1 MGCENSFHAITG
13 LDFLGL
19 RKTRRG
25 RFEIV
30 YDDGAARRMVWRVAA
45 DQAPV
50 NETAVTDALRVA
62 VDAPYILPSLYHEL
76 KKRALEIER
85 V

>member
-1 MGCENSFHAITG
+1 MGCENSFHAVAG

-19 RKTRRG
+19 RKTRGG

-45 DQAPV
+45 GAV
-50 NETAVTDALRVA
+50 NESAVTDALRVA
-62 VDAPYILPSLYHEL
+62 VDAPYILPSLFNEL

>member
-1 MGCENSFHAITG
+1 MGCENSFHAVSG

-45 DQAPV
+45 DGV
-50 NETAVTDALRVA
+50 NESALTDALRVA
-62 VDAPYILPSLYHEL
+62 VDGPYIIPRLYYEL

>member
-1 MGCENSFHAITG
+1 MGCENSFHSVG
-13 LDFLGL
+13 RHDFLGL
-19 RKTRRG
+19 RKTRSG
-25 RFEIV
+25 RLEIV

-45 DQAPV
+45 DPV
-50 NETAVTDALRVA
+50 RESAVTDALRVA

>member
-1 MGCENSFHAITG
+1 MGCENSFHANAG
-13 LDFLGL
+13 MDFLGL
-19 RKTRRG
+19 RRTRAG

-30 YDDGAARRMVWRVAA
+30 YDDGAARRMVWRVAGNP
-45 DQAPV
+45 APV
-50 NETAVTDALRVA
+50 TESAVSDALRVA
-62 VDAPYILPSLYHEL
+62 VDARHILPSLYHEL

>member
-1 MGCENSFHAITG
+1 MGCENSFHAVSG

-25 RFEIV
+25 RVEIV

-50 NETAVTDALRVA
+50 CETSVTDALRVA
-62 VDAPYILPSLYHEL
+62 VDAPYILPRLYHEL

>member
-1 MGCENSFHAITG
+1 MGCENSFHAVSG
-13 LDFLGL
+13 PDFWGL
-19 RKTRRG
+19 RKTRAG

-30 YDDGAARRMVWRVAA
+30 YDGGAARRVVWRVAA
-45 DQAPV
+45 DAV
-50 NETAVTDALRVA
+50 NASAVTDALRVA
-62 VDAPYILPSLYHEL
+62 VDAPSILPSLYHEL